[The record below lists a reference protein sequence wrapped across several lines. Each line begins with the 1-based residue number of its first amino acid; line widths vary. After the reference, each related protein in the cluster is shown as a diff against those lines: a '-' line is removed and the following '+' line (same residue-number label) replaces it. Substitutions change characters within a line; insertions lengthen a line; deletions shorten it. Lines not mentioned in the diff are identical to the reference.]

1 MLAAFRCVLIL
12 AALAACA
19 PTPASAQEIGRF
31 EDTRTE
37 GTSYFYFAERG
48 EATVQIYLWG
58 AGRAGIYEIPVGT
71 GLDKLLSMA
80 GGAPVVAEQEGVP
93 PPVVTVR
100 VYRGDDETREMIY
113 EAEVDAL
120 VTDRSAY
127 PDLRDNDVVV
137 VESFTPRDFGWRE
150 ALDIVRTAG
159 TLFVLGLQIYFL
171 STGRRRR

>member
-1 MLAAFRCVLIL
+1 MRCLPALCVLVAL
-12 AALAACA
+12 GAALGPAPAA
-19 PTPASAQEIGRF
+19 AQEIGRF
-31 EDTRTE
+31 EDTRTA

-58 AGRAGIYEIPVGT
+58 AGRSGIYEIPVGT

-93 PPVVTVR
+93 PPIVTVR
-100 VYRGDDETREMIY
+100 VYRGEGDTRAVIY
-113 EAEVDAL
+113 EAQVDEL

-159 TLFVLGLQIYFL
+159 TLFVLGFQIYFIA
-171 STGRRRR
+171 TGQRRR